1 MPHEKGMTHDDWR
14 RSKEDYLK
22 CPSYTHPVYGT
33 PLQEP
38 YKPSKK
44 RGQVT
49 YKGIPVVP
57 QIKVDIR
64 NGKPTLRG

>member
-14 RSKEDYLK
+14 HSKEDYLK

-38 YKPSKK
+38 YKPSDGTVVVAINGVPVKK
-44 RGQVT
+44 EKSPTSSQQ
-49 YKGIPVVP
+49 KGEEH
-57 QIKVDIR
+57 
-64 NGKPTLRG
+64 G